1 MGKNVCQI
9 NLKFRNIL
17 TFLKNFEVCVGY
29 MCVSGASVCRVQVCV
44 GCKCV
49 SGASVC
55 RVQVCVG
62 CKCVSGASVLGCMCV
77 SGASVCWEQVCVG
90 YMCVSDT
97 SVCHGKVCVGDKS
110 SRGHVSLNRLDFCYN
125 KFSAKYKVTYF
136 FPVVLV
142 LLLPGCSLLQLVYL

>member
-1 MGKNVCQI
+1 
-9 NLKFRNIL
+9 
-17 TFLKNFEVCVGY
+17 

-62 CKCVSGASVLGCMCV
+62 CKCVL
-77 SGASVCWEQVCVG
+77 GASVCRIHVCVG

-97 SVCHGKVCVGDKS
+97 SVCQGKVCVGDKS
-110 SRGHVSLNRLDFCYN
+110 SRGHVSLNRLSSIGKIHLAD
-125 KFSAKYKVTYF
+125 KSRVF
-136 FPVVLV
+136 FVK
-142 LLLPGCSLLQLVYL
+142 LQRSPTRIL